1 MIVLKELAELV
12 KACKDVKAR
21 MSPDNHKIHVDDIAA
36 TLQKI
41 IDDEFARA
49 NRTFDQVVID
59 EVIAERNPPDP
70 KTFCETVQAK
80 ESDQCAEWG
89 QELAQQRAAHIANAE
104 KARGTCTC
112 AKCNPGESHP
122 DVDWCD
128 ICAAPKTGF
137 GPCEDGSTEE
147 DERRDR
153 EHFLSQEVFGS
164 TLAVNGEHWEEWG
177 QELAQLREAHIKN
190 AKNNKGN
197 A

>member
-12 KACKDVKAR
+12 QACKDIKER
-21 MSPDNHKIHVDDIAA
+21 MSPENHKIHVDDIAA

-49 NRTFDQVVID
+49 NRTFDQAVIE
-59 EVIAERNPPDP
+59 EVIEAEDP
-70 KTFCETVQAK
+70 KPV
-80 ESDQCAEWG
+80 
-89 QELAQQRAAHIANAE
+89 
-104 KARGTCTC
+104 
-112 AKCNPGESHP
+112 
-122 DVDWCD
+122 
-128 ICAAPKTGF
+128 KTGF

-177 QELAQLREAHIKN
+177 QELAQLRAAHIEN
-190 AKNNKGN
+190 AKLSKTPRRKERNRRADRLKQSPKTDKGN